1 MLELRFGFDGQESLT
16 LEEIGRELELT
27 RERVRQLE
35 KSALT
40 RLQHAALD
48 HDATPLKRRRDLAES
63 A

>member
-1 MLELRFGFDGQESLT
+1 MLELRFGFDGKESLT

-40 RLQHAALD
+40 RLQHALD

>member
-1 MLELRFGFDGQESLT
+1 MVECVLQARE
-16 LEEIGRELELT
+16 GRLLQLAHPLAGELELT

-40 RLQHAALD
+40 RLQHALD
-48 HDATPLKRRRDLAES
+48 HDATPLKRRRDLATS

>member
-1 MLELRFGFDGQESLT
+1 V
-16 LEEIGRELELT
+16 LELT

-40 RLQHAALD
+40 RLQHAHD
-48 HDATPLKRRRDLAES
+48 HDARPLRSRRDLAES